1 KIMKA
6 RYQNGLV
13 RMLDLL
19 DAQTQL
25 DQARFGRIEA
35 LKEVYE
41 AYAELL
47 FASGLIKE
55 EL

>member
-1 KIMKA
+1 MKI

-13 RMLDLL
+13 KMLDLL

-25 DQARFGRIEA
+25 DQARFEKIEA
-35 LKEVYE
+35 LKELYE

-55 EL
+55 GL